1 MGGIEKFIVSDRHCW
16 SQPYSLEN
24 DIELLTPAQNG

>member
-16 SQPYSLEN
+16 RQSYSLEK
-24 DIELLTPAQNG
+24 DIELLTPA